1 MTLLDDFKGTFLFTK
16 IMIHHEVECIIYM
29 TFYKTLQDFQDTGT
43 SGIGP
48 SGHTLTYLLFCA
60 IWVGGPFLYQDPLL
74 LLSCSSS
81 SSLSFH
87 YCPLFGRRCHQC
99 PNTQRQ
105 LACEM
110 ISEAQGC
117 SQDYSYRR
125 SQLFQSDGERDGER
139 LSHTLDLVT
148 LVG

>member
-1 MTLLDDFKGTFLFTK
+1 MHNLHDF
-16 IMIHHEVECIIYM
+16 
-29 TFYKTLQDFQDTGT
+29 LQDLARFQRHWYQWHW
-43 SGIGP
+43 SFRP
-48 SGHTLTYLLFCA
+48 HSLTCLLFCA

-74 LLSCSSS
+74 LLSCPSS

-87 YCPLFGRRCHQC
+87 YCPLFGPRCHQC
-99 PNTQRQ
+99 PSTQRQ